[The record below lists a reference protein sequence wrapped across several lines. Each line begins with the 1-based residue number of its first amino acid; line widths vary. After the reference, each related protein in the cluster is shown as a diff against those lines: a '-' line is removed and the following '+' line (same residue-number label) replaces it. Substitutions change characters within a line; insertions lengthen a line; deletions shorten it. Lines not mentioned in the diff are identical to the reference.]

1 MGKALAVEDVAD
13 VVVIGG
19 GIVGCSIA
27 FEVAGRHPDRS
38 VFLLE
43 RGPYLGDG
51 TSTRNSYVLHAGIYY
66 PEDSLKARFCVAGNS
81 GLAEFCTRYRIAWQR
96 TGKLVFARTAE
107 QVPVLEALW
116 RQAQRNGVEATDI
129 LDAEALAS
137 REPCIKAVAALW
149 VPSTG
154 VFDVAQWFRVMEA
167 LLYDR
172 AVVVLK
178 RTPVVGLDCKGEYLE
193 VATRNRG
200 CVLARCVVNAAG
212 LHADEVAN
220 WLGNA
225 YRIYPVRGDY
235 FSLADRVSSLVGR
248 AVYPCPGSLGYGIHL
263 TRLWDG
269 TVLVGPDARH
279 VQSKEDYRPPDVLT
293 PDGDLDT
300 GSPDFLKFLLPVKEF
315 FPVVEPKD
323 FRLAHCGIRPSLRA
337 PGEEG
342 FRDFH
347 IEVDPNASQA
357 IHLLGIDS
365 PGLTASPEIAKHV
378 AQKVDEILSG

>member
-1 MGKALAVEDVAD
+1 VEDVAD

-66 PEDSLKARFCVAGNS
+66 PEDSLKARFCVAGNRA
-81 GLAEFCTRYRIAWQR
+81 LAEFCKRYRIAWQR
-96 TGKLVFARTAE
+96 TGKLVFARMPAE
-107 QVPVLEALW
+107 IPVLEALW
-116 RQAQRNGVEATDI
+116 RQAQRNGVEGTEI
-129 LDAEALAS
+129 LEAKEMTAK
-137 REPCIKAVAALW
+137 EPHIRGVAALF
-149 VPSTG
+149 VPSTA

-172 AVVVLK
+172 AVAVLK
-178 RTPVVGLDCKGEYLE
+178 RTPVVGLDRKGEFVE

-200 CVLARCVVNAAG
+200 CVLARSVVNAAG

-235 FSLADRVSSLVGR
+235 FSLTDRVSFLVGR
-248 AVYPCPGSLGYGIHL
+248 AVYPCPGSLGLGIHL

-269 TVLVGPDARH
+269 TVLVGPDARY
-279 VQSKEDYRPPDVLT
+279 VQSKEDYRPPDVLS

-300 GSPDFLKFLLPVKEF
+300 SSQDFLKFFRPVKEF
-315 FPVVEPKD
+315 FPVVEAKD
-323 FRLAHCGIRPSLRA
+323 FRLAHCGIRPCLRA

-342 FRDFH
+342 FRDFR
-347 IEVDPNASQA
+347 IEPDPNVPQV

-378 AQKVDEILSG
+378 AQRIDEVLSG